1 MTSRHLRFA
10 AGHCNAWTPATSQ
23 PLVPALGLVMF
34 QTSRNGLGPADGS
47 SRIIPENSTLAMYSS
62 PVSSIPS
69 SCASSMTT
77 SVLLGWPCWF
87 VSRSASCDLISL
99 SISSV
104 IIERSIAMSERSQ
117 ASCSVAKL
125 RLAAT
130 RNPSAS
136 KPGGMPQD
144 CDPANADPICTPLPW
159 PLLPASNAM
168 LPRSQGLADASLP
181 TLSGL
186 YCRGGSAQSAGAPTP
201 CIAYCPLAWQ
211 PRRERM
217 PQPMAAMATIT
228 SRAISRNWPNAAPRP
243 SECASQARPRPAAS
257 PPSIAPQ
264 GRLGAAAAGLGA
276 GAG

>member
-69 SCASSMTT
+69 SCASSITA
-77 SVLLGWPCWF
+77 SVLLAWPGWF
-87 VSRSASCDLISL
+87 VSRSASCDLIST

-104 IIERSIAMSERSQ
+104 IIERRVGMSERSQ
-117 ASCSVAKL
+117 ASCSVTKL

-130 RNPSAS
+130 MNPCAS
-136 KPGGMPQD
+136 NPGGMPQD
-144 CDPANADPICTPLPW
+144 WDPASAEPICTPLPW
-159 PLLPASNAM
+159 PDLAASNAM
-168 LPRSQGLADASLP
+168 LLRSQGRAEASLP

-186 YCRGGSAQSAGAPTP
+186 YCGGGNAESAGAPAP
-201 CIAYCPLAWQ
+201 CIAYCP
-211 PRRERM
+211 
-217 PQPMAAMATIT
+217 
-228 SRAISRNWPNAAPRP
+228 
-243 SECASQARPRPAAS
+243 PA
-257 PPSIAPQ
+257 
-264 GRLGAAAAGLGA
+264 
-276 GAG
+276 